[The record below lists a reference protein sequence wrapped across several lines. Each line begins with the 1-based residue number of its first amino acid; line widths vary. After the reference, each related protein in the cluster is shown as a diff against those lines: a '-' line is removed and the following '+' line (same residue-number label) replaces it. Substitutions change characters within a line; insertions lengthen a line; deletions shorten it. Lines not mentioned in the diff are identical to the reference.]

1 MLGFE
6 KNHVGYVFRH
16 DEGALARIGK
26 FAAAAKTAGW
36 PGDIRAGI
44 LPPKN
49 ELPACG
55 GGMRRSFERM
65 LDLNRPMQPPL
76 VRPAPENSQ
85 VTAPRAFNGGRT
97 LGRDGR
103 LRVAPERETHQH
115 QSPKARALFR
125 PIEKDHST
133 VTGQAS
139 GYRVGSALWYTSQG
153 SLVAAE
159 TATDINLISNTRGLI

>member
-1 MLGFE
+1 MIFGYGVRADERGPTRMGETPGAE
-6 KNHVGYVFRH
+6 KTFGR
-16 DEGALARIGK
+16 
-26 FAAAAKTAGW
+26 
-36 PGDIRAGI
+36 PGDVRAGI